1 MGIGQR
7 LKELRKEKKLTL
19 KQVGDKVGVT
29 ATTISCYESETRKP
43 SHEMIAKL
51 SKVYG
56 TTTSNIIG
64 VKDEHTNIKAI
75 LNSDNLHWDG
85 VPLRE
90 DEINLLKQF
99 LELRIK
105 DVEEQRKNERDAG

>member
-19 KQVGDKVGVT
+19 KQVGDKLNVT

-51 SKVYG
+51 AKIYD

-75 LNSDNLHWDG
+75 LNSENLHWDG

-99 LELRIK
+99 LEIRIK
-105 DVEEQRKNERDAG
+105 DVKEQRKNDRDAG

>member
-19 KQVGDKVGVT
+19 KQVGDMVNVT

-51 SKVYG
+51 AKVYD
-56 TTTSNIIG
+56 TTTSNIMG
-64 VKDEHTNIKAI
+64 VEDEHTNIKAI
-75 LNSDNLHWDG
+75 LNSENLHWDG
-85 VPLRE
+85 IPLRE
-90 DEINLLKQF
+90 DELQLVKQF

-105 DVEEQRKNERDAG
+105 DVEAQRKNDRNAG